1 MSGIYARTKYDSLFQ
16 QELTTQSVRPS
27 YYSINDDSWNN
38 ASKCVSYNGPRSNRN
53 YDTGE
58 IDTGDRI
65 LRVDVENMLARD
77 YSDTKYTSGN
87 TLEEKKKR
95 LLESVN
101 SLKPVNTECDTYLDL
116 NNSRLDSD
124 NKLFRETAYDVT
136 FTPIIDPREW
146 VYYGANE
153 TEGNNREG
161 RSSRYDTKIDLEKAM
176 TNIQNAVSLK

>member
-77 YSDTKYTSGN
+77 
-87 TLEEKKKR
+87 
-95 LLESVN
+95 
-101 SLKPVNTECDTYLDL
+101 
-116 NNSRLDSD
+116 
-124 NKLFRETAYDVT
+124 
-136 FTPIIDPREW
+136 
-146 VYYGANE
+146 
-153 TEGNNREG
+153 
-161 RSSRYDTKIDLEKAM
+161 
-176 TNIQNAVSLK
+176 